1 MKIPIS
7 FTCYIKG
14 GLSGR
19 ISYFG
24 ISIMCQKMGTVNL
37 SLYLFL
43 LYEYT
48 LKIFQYLEIIN
59 TDNYRCTE
67 FLVASGQYISDAYSC
82 FKFGFSSA
90 PIDGKRSATSEKK
103 LDLLLM
109 NLTNSQC
116 KEGKKYNNGKE
127 KENQTS
133 FIPLMKFS
141 SIILLSLQK
150 LRDIA
155 NLDILF
161 GVLFSFRCCC

>member
-1 MKIPIS
+1 
-7 FTCYIKG
+7 
-14 GLSGR
+14 
-19 ISYFG
+19 
-24 ISIMCQKMGTVNL
+24 
-37 SLYLFL
+37 
-43 LYEYT
+43 
-48 LKIFQYLEIIN
+48 
-59 TDNYRCTE
+59 
-67 FLVASGQYISDAYSC
+67 
-82 FKFGFSSA
+82 
-90 PIDGKRSATSEKK
+90 
-103 LDLLLM
+103 M
-109 NLTNSQC
+109 NLTNCQC